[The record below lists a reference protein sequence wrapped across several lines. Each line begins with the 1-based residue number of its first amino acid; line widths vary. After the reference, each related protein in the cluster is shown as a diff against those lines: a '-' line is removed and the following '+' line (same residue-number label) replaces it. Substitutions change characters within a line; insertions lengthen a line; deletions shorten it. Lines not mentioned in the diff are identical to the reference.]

1 MTCRLLSMSSA
12 VCFNFF
18 FPKIYPFTQLD
29 KEFLAMNRIEKT
41 HSPALYR
48 EIVCV

>member
-1 MTCRLLSMSSA
+1 MTFRLLSMPSA

-18 FPKIYPFTQLD
+18 SKIYPFTQLD
-29 KEFLAMNRIEKT
+29 KGFLAMNRIEKT